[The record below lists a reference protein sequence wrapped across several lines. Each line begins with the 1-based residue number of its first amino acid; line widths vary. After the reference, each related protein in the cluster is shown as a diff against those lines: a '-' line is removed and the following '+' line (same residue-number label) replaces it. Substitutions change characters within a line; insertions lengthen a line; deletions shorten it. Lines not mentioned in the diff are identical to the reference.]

1 VTRPQLA
8 AVLAVFALGVL
19 LGVSIAAIFVFRNVL
34 ATVFA
39 AGAFAAW
46 VIWAICAAWKH
57 LIELLSPSTSSHSP
71 AVTEPAE
78 DLQ

>member
-1 VTRPQLA
+1 MSRAQLA

-19 LGVSIAAIFVFRNVL
+19 LGLAIAALWIFRNVL
-34 ATVFA
+34 STVFA
-39 AGAFAAW
+39 AGAFAVW
-46 VIWAICAAWKH
+46 VIWVICGAWKH
-57 LIELLSPSTSSHSP
+57 LIELLSPSTSSDSP

>member
-1 VTRPQLA
+1 MSRAQLA

-19 LGVSIAAIFVFRNVL
+19 LGVSIAAIFVFRDVL
-34 ATVFA
+34 ATVLA
-39 AGAFAAW
+39 AGAFVAW
-46 VIWAICAAWKH
+46 VIWAICGAWKY
-57 LIELLSPSTSSHSP
+57 LIELLSPSTSSDSP

>member
-1 VTRPQLA
+1 MTRAQLA

-19 LGVSIAAIFVFRNVL
+19 LGVSIAAIVVFRNVL

-46 VIWAICAAWKH
+46 VVWVICGAWIH

>member
-1 VTRPQLA
+1 MSRAQLS

-19 LGVSIAAIFVFRNVL
+19 LGVSIAAIFIFRDVL

-39 AGAFAAW
+39 AGTFAAW
-46 VIWAICAAWKH
+46 VVWAICAAWKH
-57 LIELLSPSTSSHSP
+57 LIELLSPSTSSHRP

>member
-1 VTRPQLA
+1 MSRAQLA

-19 LGVSIAAIFVFRNVL
+19 LGVSLAAVFIFRDVL

-57 LIELLSPSTSSHSP
+57 LIELQSPSSSSECP

>member
-1 VTRPQLA
+1 MTRAQLS

-19 LGVSIAAIFVFRNVL
+19 LGSAIAALWVFRNVL
-34 ATVFA
+34 SAVFA
-39 AGAFAAW
+39 AAAFIAW
-46 VIWAICAAWKH
+46 VIWVIYGAWKH

>member
-1 VTRPQLA
+1 MTRAQLA
-8 AVLAVFALGVL
+8 AVLTVFALGVL
-19 LGVSIAAIFVFRNVL
+19 LGVSIAAIVVFRNVL

-39 AGAFAAW
+39 AW
-46 VIWAICAAWKH
+46 VIWVICGAWKH
-57 LIELLSPSTSSHSP
+57 LIELLSPSTSSDSP

>member
-1 VTRPQLA
+1 M
-8 AVLAVFALGVL
+8 LAVFALGVL
-19 LGVSIAAIFVFRNVL
+19 LGVSIAAIFIFRDVL

-39 AGAFAAW
+39 AVAFTAW
-46 VIWAICAAWKH
+46 VIWAICGAWKH
-57 LIELLSPSTSSHSP
+57 LIELLSPPTSSHSP

>member
-1 VTRPQLA
+1 MSRAQLA
-8 AVLAVFALGVL
+8 AVLALFALGVL
-19 LGVSIAAIFVFRNVL
+19 LGVSIAAIFIFRDVL

-39 AGAFAAW
+39 AAAFASW
-46 VIWAICAAWKH
+46 GIWAICGAWNH
-57 LIELLSPSTSSHSP
+57 LIELLSPSASSHRP